1 MKLFSL
7 GRTDLA
13 VSSKLPAAVSSIK
26 LQNDNENAA
35 HVRNGKVLWRS
46 PETVVSRT
54 ASSVE
59 VVSLLDTGTYSC
71 SQRSIV
77 VQ

>member
-13 VSSKLPAAVSSIK
+13 VSSKLATAVSSIK

-35 HVRNGKVLWRS
+35 HVRNGKVL
-46 PETVVSRT
+46 
-54 ASSVE
+54 
-59 VVSLLDTGTYSC
+59 
-71 SQRSIV
+71 
-77 VQ
+77 

>member
-13 VSSKLPAAVSSIK
+13 VSSKLATAVSSIK

-54 ASSVE
+54 ASRTVDPQA
-59 VVSLLDTGTYSC
+59 DTS
-71 SQRSIV
+71 
-77 VQ
+77 

>member
-13 VSSKLPAAVSSIK
+13 VSSKLATAVSSIK

-46 PETVVSRT
+46 PETVVLRT
-54 ASSVE
+54 ASRVDADARHTRIAE
-59 VVSLLDTGTYSC
+59 FMIQL
-71 SQRSIV
+71 I
-77 VQ
+77 

>member
-13 VSSKLPAAVSSIK
+13 VSSKLATAVSSIK
-26 LQNDNENAA
+26 PQRDNENAA

-46 PETVVSRT
+46 PETVVLRT
-54 ASSVE
+54 ASSRVRRYTR
-59 VVSLLDTGTYSC
+59 VAAILFVND
-71 SQRSIV
+71 V
-77 VQ
+77 